1 MLPIACLTCS
11 NILGIRKEFNF
22 LCKLC
27 SSQLK
32 YKAYTYSFGLS
43 LYDYHSV
50 IRKLILSVKLELSP
64 LHLLAVKKIFLSS
77 LDLNLLMKKNFF
89 AVCPSPSSLE
99 SRLKGGFDLAWFLA
113 YFISKKFKVKLISP
127 PKKKYYYKEKRSKV
141 ENRETPELR
150 LFKGNKEDKI
160 LLVDDVLTSGNTIT
174 KLHKSFPD
182 FSCYFITLADA
193 WLTRR

>member
-1 MLPIACLTCS
+1 MLPLTCLACS
-11 NILGIRKEFNF
+11 SFLGFRKDFDS
-22 LCKLC
+22 LCQLC
-27 SSQLK
+27 SKQLK

-50 IRKLILSVKLELSP
+50 MRKLILGVKLELSP

-99 SRLKGGFDLAWFLA
+99 SRLRGAFDLAWHLA

-127 PKKKYYYKEKRSKV
+127 PKKNYYYTKKRSKL

-150 LFKGNKEDKI
+150 PLKNDKQHKI
-160 LLVDDVLTSGNTIT
+160 LLVDDVLTSGKTIT
-174 KLHKSFPD
+174 KLQDSFPK

>member
-1 MLPIACLTCS
+1 MLPLACLTCS
-11 NILGIRKEFNF
+11 EILGFRKELNF
-22 LCKLC
+22 LCQLC

-50 IRKLILSVKLELSP
+50 MRKLI
-64 LHLLAVKKIFLSS
+64 LAVKKIFLSS
-77 LDLNLLMKKNFF
+77 LDLSLLMKKNFF
-89 AVCPSPSSLE
+89 AVCPSSSSLE

-113 YFISKKFKVKLISP
+113 YFISKKYKIKLLSP
-127 PKKKYYYKEKRSKV
+127 PRRVDYYKKKRSKI

-150 LFKGNKEDKI
+150 LKKNKKEDKI

-174 KLHKSFPD
+174 KLQKYFPD